1 MLQGNEGGL
10 PQRVDEYRAFM
21 RFQSWEYDVLPWE
34 CDMGLSIYR
43 YPGFYRYPGWWFGT
57 MEFYDFP
64 ETVGEWK
71 NHTN

>member
-43 YPGFYRYPGWWFGT
+43 YPDSIDILVGRDWNHGI
-57 MEFYDFP
+57 YDFP

-71 NHTN
+71 NPN